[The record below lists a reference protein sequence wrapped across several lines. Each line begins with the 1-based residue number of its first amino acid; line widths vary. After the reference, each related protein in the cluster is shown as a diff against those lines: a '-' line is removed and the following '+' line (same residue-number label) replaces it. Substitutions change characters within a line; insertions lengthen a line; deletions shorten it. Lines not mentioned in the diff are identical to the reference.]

1 MKNNHKKRSLF
12 ALLLIGALICAL
24 FAGCSAARIN
34 GDYAVE
40 PGKSLE
46 NRTGYDGAIAAP
58 ESSESK
64 GNQVP
69 ANPNGEK
76 IIEYVTLNVETKTF
90 DDFIAA
96 LNSKLAEAGG
106 YVESS
111 DVDGNSLNAVN
122 SRRSARFILRV
133 PAEKKNAFT
142 DYLSQNAT
150 VTNRQVRTENVTLEY
165 VDTESRLAALRAEKE
180 SLEELLSRAETV
192 NDIIVVREQLTNVIY
207 QIESYQSR
215 LRTYDNLIDY
225 VTVTLNVNEVERTT
239 VVEKQGVFDQIG
251 TNLKNNFSDIGE
263 GFVNFFVWL
272 VSALPYL
279 LLLAVLVLIVI
290 LIIRAARR
298 KAAKKRRAR
307 MERQAQQTPPPCQPP
322 QPPRGPQ
329 Q

>member
-1 MKNNHKKRSLF
+1 MKINLKKRSLF

-40 PGKSLE
+40 RDESMA
-46 NRTGYDGAIAAP
+46 NRIGHTDIVSSTEMAMPEGAQT
-58 ESSESK
+58 S
-64 GNQVP
+64 

-150 VTNRQVRTENVTLEY
+150 VTNRQVRTENVTLAY

-225 VTVTLNVNEVERTT
+225 VTVTLNVNEVERTS

-279 LLLAVLVLIVI
+279 LLLAALVLIVI
-290 LIIRAARR
+290 LIIRAVRR

-307 MERQAQQTPPPCQPP
+307 MERQAQQTPPSWQPP